1 MEPLSPL
8 LNHKKGAVQ
17 TQGRNV
23 ATLAAFWVVDL
34 LFFDPTV
41 SGGALPRLVWP
52 LLGVATF
59 VPLFWRHKHPL
70 STYAASVVITTVLQ
84 ACAAGYRP
92 MVAVWVDLFTIAT
105 VKSWRTTVI
114 AAFATAVPGAFF
126 VAEEILQLD
135 EDDHFVAAV
144 IAVAGG
150 VALVGVLVVLAGWL
164 KRAYRHRLRDLLGR
178 QAHEQRQA
186 IAEERSRIA
195 RELHDIVA
203 HSVSLMSLQA
213 AGAALVLRSDP
224 ERSQRSL
231 EQVSEI
237 GESAISEL
245 HRMLEFL
252 DASEESVDVEVLTD
266 NVMDRLDG
274 LLDGFRSAG
283 LQVDLLV
290 DGTPADLDISIGNT
304 VYRVVQEAL
313 TNALKHGSRNGRP
326 VAVGLRWTESEL
338 TIQVRNDLGD
348 GKSRKPGTGRGLN
361 GLIER
366 VHTLGGS
373 FDAKIDSGQFV
384 VTAVVPVRAAA
395 TLPTIDL
402 TDDDQD
408 SEPSSVV

>member
-1 MEPLSPL
+1 MKYLPTSF
-8 LNHKKGAVQ
+8 NHRKSVTQ
-17 TQGRNV
+17 THGKNV

-34 LFFDPTV
+34 IFFDPTV

-52 LLGVATF
+52 LLGAATF
-59 VPLFWRHKHPL
+59 VPLFWRHKYPL
-70 STYAASVVITTVLQ
+70 FVYAASIGITTLLQ
-84 ACAAGYRP
+84 VGAVGYRP
-92 MVAVWVDLFTIAT
+92 MVAVWVGLYTIAS
-105 VKSWRTTVI
+105 VKNWRTTAV
-114 AAFATAVPGAFF
+114 AVSATFVPGAFF
-126 VAEEILQLD
+126 VADEILQTNED
-135 EDDHFVAAV
+135 EIVTAV
-144 IAVAGG
+144 IATV
-150 VALVGVLVVLAGWL
+150 VGLAVVEVFVVLAGWL
-164 KRAYRHRLRDLLGR
+164 KRSYRHRLRDLLGR

-213 AGAALVLRSDP
+213 AGAARVLRSDP

-373 FDAKIDSGQFV
+373 FDAEIGSGQFV